1 MATSELLHLRDP
13 KFHPDLL
20 EYVKQDPV
28 HDYNERPIDL
38 RTREDKNIFFLSIN
52 GGIVGVLCVAF
63 TTSLPTNITAIF
75 DTSDASI
82 QLKDATHAIFYS
94 VFRTDV
100 PTKVKNVG
108 SELINTAAKWIQDNL
123 PNVTNYVTMSPI
135 PTLSRHFKEPPEQED
150 EILQL
155 LERGK
160 DPVAKFHLSNGAR
173 VYRVIPNADSSK
185 KRQEQSWGW
194 MANYHYTSA
203 NP

>member
-28 HDYNERPIDL
+28 HDYTERPINL

-75 DTSDASI
+75 DTSDTSI

-100 PTKVKNVG
+100 PTEVKNVG
-108 SELINTAAKWIQDNL
+108 AELINTAAKWIQDNL

-135 PTLSRHFKEPPEQED
+135 PTLSKHFKEPPEQED
-150 EILQL
+150 EIRQL
-155 LERGK
+155 LERGR